1 MGPSDVEL
9 AERRRRMVETQLRAR
24 GIRDE
29 RVLEAIA
36 CVPRHRF
43 VDSRDIDLAYGDF
56 PIDIGLR
63 QTVSQPYIVAYM
75 TEALQLGADD
85 TVLEIGT
92 GSGYQA
98 AVLGA
103 LVREVYTI
111 EIVPELATRAEQ
123 VLKELGYHNVHVR
136 RGDGYGGWPEHA
148 PFDAI
153 IVTAAPEQVPPPLV
167 SQLVVGGRLVIPV
180 GRWDQDLLVLTR
192 TPTGVREDARI
203 AVRFV
208 PLTRDS

>member
-1 MGPSDVEL
+1 M
-9 AERRRRMVETQLRAR
+9 RAR

-36 CVPRHRF
+36 RVPRHRF
-43 VDSRDIDLAYGDF
+43 IDSRDVDLAYGDF
-56 PIDIGLR
+56 PIDIGMR

-75 TEALQLGADD
+75 TEALQLDAGD

-103 LVREVYTI
+103 LVREVYSI
-111 EIVPELATRAEQ
+111 EIVPELAARSEQ
-123 VLKELGYHNVHVR
+123 LLRELGYDNVHVR
-136 RGDGYGGWPEHA
+136 SGDGYGGWPEHA
-148 PFDAI
+148 PYDAI

-167 SQLVVGGRLVIPV
+167 GQLAMDGRLAIPV

-192 TPTGVREDARI
+192 TPSGLREDDRI

-208 PLTRDS
+208 PLTRSN